1 MTTKRQNRGKVEKTP
16 QSNNRQS
23 EKARTARQNHYKHL
37 TNKENGKAS
46 TKGKQPRSHK
56 LTTETENNNR
66 DKTTTTVC
74 QRTIKRQT
82 NYEKQNY
89 FKEFQRKQVQK

>member
-56 LTTETENNNR
+56 LTTETKQPQQCVKEPLK
-66 DKTTTTVC
+66 DKPTMKNK
-74 QRTIKRQT
+74 TILK
-82 NYEKQNY
+82 N
-89 FKEFQRKQVQK
+89 FKENKY